1 MYERLYKPTA
11 DGKTIHPPLFM
22 TPKEIANTTRL
33 ADALPDAWSDLY
45 ETVHHGAPLPDQSA
59 SDKEQALKE
68 KLIGAHTGTH
78 GGMGHPIADAIEH
91 EGFDWSRE
99 GINVAH
105 SIDRKAVE
113 PLVVDGHHRLA
124 YTLNKRPNDFVPVSH
139 SRPIYG
145 L

>member
-22 TPKEIANTTRL
+22 TPTEIANTTRL
-33 ADALPDAWSDLY
+33 ADGMSFQDLEDA
-45 ETVHHGAPLPDQSA
+45 VHLNKPLPDQSGEYKA
-59 SDKEQALKE
+59 RILQQ
-68 KLIGAHTGTH
+68 KLGGAVVGTH
-78 GGMGHPIADAIEH
+78 NGAGPAIAGDIDAR
-91 EGFDWSRE
+91 GFDWSRE
-99 GINVAH
+99 GIKVAH
-105 SIDRKAVE
+105 SIDRRTVE

-124 YTLNKRPNDFVPVSH
+124 YTLRMTPNDFVPVSH